1 MSIQATYTLTNER
14 MLVEASGINESAE
27 QLFAFVREMNAK
39 AEAANVYKVLCDE
52 RNLDYK
58 VSILLLLELGKE
70 TATLTEFLNK
80 VAIVVKPRYI
90 EDGKF
95 YENVVR
101 NHGGHILVT
110 TDYAEAEQWLQ

>member
-1 MSIQATYTLTNER
+1 MSIHATYTLTNQC
-14 MLVEASGINESAE
+14 MIVEASGINESAE
-27 QLFAFVREMNAK
+27 QLFAFVREMNAQ

-52 RNLDYK
+52 RNLDNK

-70 TATLTEFLNK
+70 TATLTEFLKK
-80 VAIVVKPRYI
+80 VAIVIQPRYM

-101 NHGGHILVT
+101 NHGGQILVT
-110 TDYAEAEQWLQ
+110 TDYAEAERWLQ